1 MRFDLT
7 DDQAAFRTSLR
18 RTLEAIPALPDRMV
32 AGTAEAELE
41 RHGGTARKLAE
52 LGVFGILVPEEA
64 GGIGLGFVKAAIAA
78 TEFGRAALPFPGT
91 EAMLGT
97 AAAAIAR
104 PQDAAPLL
112 DGAEGATCA
121 LDGALRRRGNRL
133 VGEVVAPYA
142 GDCRWLAA
150 AIDAETV
157 AVIDLT
163 GAGVAVRP
171 QPSLD
176 LTQIFARV
184 AVDLPL
190 EEVEQAP
197 FQLEAALRLMG
208 CAEMAGSARRC
219 LELAV
224 DYLKTR
230 TQFGQVIGK
239 NQALRHMAASDALAC
254 DTMEISVEY
263 AAWAM
268 DAARGNAPAAAVAE
282 AAQALSAA
290 RRHRRPSAHRGRA
303 FGAAAWRHRL
313 HLGVRPAPAL
323 PPHRPARLPFR
334 RRRRRARAA
343 GAGCPGRLR
352 PRRPARPPRADRPA
366 PGRDGSEL
374 TCTTCRPSGWM

>member
-64 GGIGLGFVKAAIAA
+64 GGIGLGFVEAAIAA

-150 AIDAETV
+150 AIDAGTV

-163 GAGVAVRP
+163 GAGVEVRP

-219 LELAV
+219 LDLAV

-290 RRHRRPSAHRGRA
+290 RAGIADQARTVAEHSVQLHGGIG
-303 FGAAAWRHRL
+303 FTWEYGL
-313 HLGVRPAPAL
+313 HLHFRRIARLASHFGGVVAEQERLAQAALADCGLGAPPGRPAQAV
-323 PPHRPARLPFR
+323 PHLAEM
-334 RRRRRARAA
+334 
-343 GAGCPGRLR
+343 GAN
-352 PRRPARPPRADRPA
+352 
-366 PGRDGSEL
+366 
-374 TCTTCRPSGWM
+374 